1 LFGSE
6 PTDSLD
12 ALSNIEPSIEP
23 SVIAFGVSDD
33 EFTLLLYQ
41 EIWSAG
47 VVAKLERA
55 DNERLVPQELIATL
69 SVLSEIT

>member
-1 LFGSE
+1 VQNWQDSNEHPLFDYG

-12 ALSNIEPSIEP
+12 ALSNIEPPIKP
-23 SVIAFGVSDD
+23 SVITFGVRDD
-33 EFTLLLYQ
+33 EFALLLYQ

-55 DNERLVPQELIATL
+55 DNERLVP
-69 SVLSEIT
+69 